1 MQHATA
7 VARGCAGVDAM
18 VPLGPTEWIV
28 EADEAVGRLSSLLAL
43 DACVAVWVG
52 LGCGFPKGD
61 TYHPYSLTQFL
72 KYSTM

>member
-28 EADEAVGRLSSLLAL
+28 EADEAVGRSPLTSWARPGSGR
-43 DACVAVWVG
+43 VG
-52 LGCGFPKGD
+52 IPKD
-61 TYHPYSLTQFL
+61 TSITPTV
-72 KYSTM
+72 